1 MAAPTVAVFDGWLSK
16 RLLKINPDVDLEVFV
31 SYIRS
36 IVESEDDVEE
46 ATEALNGILAEIVVR
61 LRVNDGFFTDF
72 VSSFFLFQH
81 GNNTFLAPLR
91 GFIPPSHIIYL

>member
-16 RLLKINPDVDLEVFV
+16 RLLQINPDVDLEVFV

-61 LRVNDGFFTDF
+61 V
-72 VSSFFLFQH
+72 
-81 GNNTFLAPLR
+81 
-91 GFIPPSHIIYL
+91 

>member
-1 MAAPTVAVFDGWLSK
+1 MLRYNAPDGDTVFGISAVKMAAPTVAVFDGWLSK
-16 RLLKINPDVDLEVFV
+16 RLLQINPDVDLEVFV

-61 LRVNDGFFTDF
+61 V
-72 VSSFFLFQH
+72 
-81 GNNTFLAPLR
+81 
-91 GFIPPSHIIYL
+91 

>member
-16 RLLKINPDVDLEVFV
+16 RLLQINPDVDLEVFV

-61 LRVNDGFFTDF
+61 VTVLTSAWPKPGKGKATKRRF
-72 VSSFFLFQH
+72 VTGGSKRW
-81 GNNTFLAPLR
+81 TFLRNNGL
-91 GFIPPSHIIYL
+91 S